1 MRLDKFISD
10 NSILSRSQA
19 REAIKKGLVKSDGVI
34 IKKADFQVSTDKNTI
49 EYDGNIISYRKNRYI
64 LLNKPAGYVCST
76 SDPDS
81 PTVLELIPP
90 ELSKKVFPAG
100 RLDKDSEGLVLLT
113 ADGELSHKILTPEKH
128 VPKFYIVKLAECF
141 KIQYIDLFASGMSL
155 GNGEVCMP
163 ARVFPLE
170 NNDLWAIVELKE
182 GKYHQ
187 VKRMFASAGN
197 EVEYLF
203 RFCMGNLKIP
213 EKLAIGDSMELMH
226 KDVERLLQPPD
237 YDDILR
243 NLYVYFSSSLINK

>member
-113 ADGELSHKILTPEKH
+113 DDGELSHKILTPEKH
-128 VPKFYIVKLAECF
+128 VPEILHCETC
-141 KIQYIDLFASGMSL
+141 
-155 GNGEVCMP
+155 
-163 ARVFPLE
+163 
-170 NNDLWAIVELKE
+170 
-182 GKYHQ
+182 
-187 VKRMFASAGN
+187 RM
-197 EVEYLF
+197 L
-203 RFCMGNLKIP
+203 
-213 EKLAIGDSMELMH
+213 
-226 KDVERLLQPPD
+226 
-237 YDDILR
+237 
-243 NLYVYFSSSLINK
+243 